1 MNRTFLLG
9 VFAFVVVWTGFWFYN
24 GENHT
29 LNVAVTIWSV
39 LVGAIIVIH
48 LFLDRDV
55 RFWDAASMGVL
66 LREVGFVA
74 IFCWFWYLLS
84 VTRTNRDPGIEQG
97 LLDTVRTVAIVGSP
111 MLAFSVISIHAQKR
125 RTGKPRRPGDLLDP
139 PDPTLRRRHT
149 DWAAQPGYPHT
160 RDQGDG

>member
-1 MNRTFLLG
+1 MSRTFLLG
-9 VFAFVVVWTGFWFYN
+9 AIAFVAVWIGFWFYN

-29 LNVAVTIWSV
+29 LNLAVAIWSV

-48 LFLDRDV
+48 LFADRDV

-66 LREVGFVA
+66 LREIGFVA
-74 IFCWFWYLLS
+74 LFCWFWYLLS
-84 VTRTNRDPGIEQG
+84 VARSNRNPGVEQG

-125 RTGKPRRPGDLLDP
+125 RAGKPTQPDDLLNP
-139 PDPTLRRRHT
+139 PELIPRRRSD
-149 DWAAQPGYPHT
+149 DWKEAQ
-160 RDQGDG
+160 